1 MAHLVVT
8 LLESLL
14 RKTLP
19 ALRPVNRL
27 RSIQRHVQI
36 TALDSQIEASI
47 FVLHE
52 MQSNLYNVSE
62 NRDVKL
68 SISVAHLREALL
80 LQVRDN
86 ALAEEVR
93 RPDDVQ
99 HLLVVVAQQSQL
111 EPVFRGVDRDGPG
124 TG

>member
-19 ALRPVNRL
+19 ALRPVNSL

-47 FVLHE
+47 FVLYE
-52 MQSNLYNVSE
+52 MKSNLYNASE

-68 SISVAHLREALL
+68 SNSVAHLGEALL
-80 LQVRDN
+80 LQVRDD

-93 RPDDVQ
+93 CPDDVQ
-99 HLLVVVAQQSQL
+99 HLLVVVAEQSKL
-111 EPVFRGVDRDGPG
+111 ETVFGDRKSVV
-124 TG
+124 

>member
-19 ALRPVNRL
+19 ALRPVNSL
-27 RSIQRHVQI
+27 RSIQRHVQV

-52 MQSNLYNVSE
+52 MQSNLYNVSG

-68 SISVAHLREALL
+68 SNSVAHLGEALL
-80 LQVRDN
+80 LQVRDD
-86 ALAEEVR
+86 ALAKEIR

-99 HLLVVVAQQSQL
+99 HLLVVVA
-111 EPVFRGVDRDGPG
+111 E
-124 TG
+124 